1 MFTAQQMEGDP
12 AMRTDVNGSVP
23 VWKAPRG
30 LMFSKIALGAA
41 LTLSL
46 AGFAG
51 VSPAGAQ
58 DDEIVLSGGGATLT
72 VSPGHASAESVV
84 ASAEAGPGWAVTE
97 AAAAR
102 AMAHADCGAMTEG
115 STPSWE
121 TSAVAMPD
129 IGAAVDAAIAEAKAT
144 AEQTAAGIDLDSGGQ
159 ADIDAEELKEEFEDC
174 FEKERK
180 VEPPKEEV
188 IEEVPVEEVPVVEIV
203 PSTGAGAT
211 EAGLAGLMGAA
222 AAAAAFGAVALRRRE
237 DVAPVTNR

>member
-1 MFTAQQMEGDP
+1 MRMVRHMEGDP
-12 AMRTDVNGSVP
+12 AMRTDVNSSVP
-23 VWKAPRG
+23 VRKTSRSFM
-30 LMFSKIALGAA
+30 LTKLALGTA

-51 VSPAGAQ
+51 LSPVAAQ
-58 DDEIVLSGGGATLT
+58 DDQIVLGGNGGSTLT
-72 VSPGHASAESVV
+72 VSPGHASAQSAV

-144 AEQTAAGIDLDSGGQ
+144 TGETAAGIDVGS
-159 ADIDAEELKEEFEDC
+159 EELKAEFEAC

-180 VEPPKEEV
+180 VEPPKEVVYEEPV
-188 IEEVPVEEVPVVEIV
+188 YEETVYEEVPIVQEV
-203 PSTGAGAT
+203 PSTGAGAAQ
-211 EAGLAGLMGAA
+211 AGLAGLMGAA

-237 DVAPVTNR
+237 DAATISAR

>member
-1 MFTAQQMEGDP
+1 
-12 AMRTDVNGSVP
+12 MRTDVNGSVP
-23 VWKAPRG
+23 VRKAPRG

-51 VSPAGAQ
+51 VSPVGAQ
-58 DDEIVLSGGGATLT
+58 DNEIVLGGNGGSTLT
-72 VSPGHASAESVV
+72 VSPGHASAESAV

-115 STPSWE
+115 SNPNWE

-144 AEQTAAGIDLDSGGQ
+144 AQETAAGIDVDNGGQ
-159 ADIDAEELKEEFEDC
+159 ADIDAEELKAEFEDC

-188 IEEVPVEEVPVVEIV
+188 IEEVPVEEVPVVEMV
-203 PSTGAGAT
+203 PSTGTGAT
-211 EAGLAGLMGAA
+211 EAGLAGLMGA

>member
-1 MFTAQQMEGDP
+1 
-12 AMRTDVNGSVP
+12 
-23 VWKAPRG
+23 
-30 LMFSKIALGAA
+30 MFSKIALGAA

-58 DDEIVLSGGGATLT
+58 DDEIVLGGNGGSTLT
-72 VSPGHASAESVV
+72 VSPGNASAESAV

-144 AEQTAAGIDLDSGGQ
+144 AEETAAGIDVDNGGQ
-159 ADIDAEELKEEFEDC
+159 ADIDAEELKAEFEDC

-188 IEEVPVEEVPVVEIV
+188 IEEVPVEEVPVVEEV
-203 PSTGAGAT
+203 PSTGAGAAQ
-211 EAGLAGLMGAA
+211 AGLAGLMGAA

-237 DVAPVTNR
+237 DAAEVSIR

>member
-1 MFTAQQMEGDP
+1 
-12 AMRTDVNGSVP
+12 MRTDVNGSVP
-23 VWKAPRG
+23 ARKAPRG
-30 LMFSKIALGAA
+30 FMVTKVALGAA

-58 DDEIVLSGGGATLT
+58 DNEIVLGNGGSTLT
-72 VSPGHASAESVV
+72 VSPGHASAESAV

-115 STPSWE
+115 SNPNWE

-144 AEQTAAGIDLDSGGQ
+144 AQETAAGIDVDEGGQ

-180 VEPPKEEV
+180 VEPPKEV
-188 IEEVPVEEVPVVEIV
+188 PVEEVPVEEVPVVEEI
-203 PSTGAGAT
+203 PATGAGAAQ
-211 EAGLAGLMGAA
+211 AGLAGLMGAA
-222 AAAAAFGAVALRRRE
+222 AAAAALGSVALRRRE
-237 DVAPVTNR
+237 DAASAGIR

>member
-1 MFTAQQMEGDP
+1 MFT
-12 AMRTDVNGSVP
+12 
-23 VWKAPRG
+23 
-30 LMFSKIALGAA
+30 KIALGAA

-58 DDEIVLSGGGATLT
+58 DDQIVLGGNGGSTLT
-72 VSPGHASAESVV
+72 VSPGHASAESAV

-115 STPSWE
+115 AAA
-121 TSAVAMPD
+121 SAVAMPD
-129 IGAAVDAAIAEAKAT
+129 IGAEVEAAIAKAKAT
-144 AEQTAAGIDLDSGGQ
+144 REETAAGIDVES
-159 ADIDAEELKEEFEDC
+159 ADLKAEFEEC

-188 IEEVPVEEVPVVEIV
+188 VYEEPVYEEPVVVEEV
-203 PSTGAGAT
+203 PSTGAGAAQ
-211 EAGLAGLMGAA
+211 AGLAGLMGAA

-237 DVAPVTNR
+237 DVASVSIR

>member
-1 MFTAQQMEGDP
+1 MEGDS

-23 VWKAPRG
+23 ARKASRSFM
-30 LMFSKIALGAA
+30 LTKLALGAA

-46 AGFAG
+46 AGLAG

-58 DDEIVLSGGGATLT
+58 DDQIVLGGNGGSTLT
-72 VSPGHASAESVV
+72 VSPGNASAESAV

-115 STPSWE
+115 AAA
-121 TSAVAMPD
+121 SAVAMPD

-144 AEQTAAGIDLDSGGQ
+144 AQETAAGIDVDNGGQ
-159 ADIDAEELKEEFEDC
+159 AEIDAEELKAEFEDC

-188 IEEVPVEEVPVVEIV
+188 IEEVPVEEVPVVEEV
-203 PSTGAGAT
+203 PSTGAGAAET
-211 EAGLAGLMGAA
+211 GLAGLLGAA

-237 DVAPVTNR
+237 DAAGISVR

>member
-1 MFTAQQMEGDP
+1 
-12 AMRTDVNGSVP
+12 MRTDVNGSVP
-23 VWKAPRG
+23 VRKAPRG

-58 DDEIVLSGGGATLT
+58 DNEIVLGGNGGSTLT
-72 VSPGHASAESVV
+72 VSPGNASAESAV

-115 STPSWE
+115 AAA
-121 TSAVAMPD
+121 SAVAMPD

-144 AEQTAAGIDLDSGGQ
+144 AQETAAGIDIDSGGQ
-159 ADIDAEELKEEFEDC
+159 ADIDAEELKAEFEDC

-188 IEEVPVEEVPVVEIV
+188 IEEVPVEEVPVVEMV
-203 PSTGAGAT
+203 PSTGTGAT

>member
-1 MFTAQQMEGDP
+1 
-12 AMRTDVNGSVP
+12 
-23 VWKAPRG
+23 
-30 LMFSKIALGAA
+30 MFSKIALGAA

-58 DDEIVLSGGGATLT
+58 DDQIVLGGNGGSTLT
-72 VSPGHASAESVV
+72 VSPGHASAESAV

-115 STPSWE
+115 AAA
-121 TSAVAMPD
+121 SAVAIPD

-144 AEQTAAGIDLDSGGQ
+144 REETAAGIDVDSGGQ
-159 ADIDAEELKEEFEDC
+159 ADIDAEELKAEFEDC

-188 IEEVPVEEVPVVEIV
+188 IEEVPVAEEVPVVEIV
-203 PSTGAGAT
+203 PSTGAGVAQT
-211 EAGLAGLMGAA
+211 GLAGLMGAA
-222 AAAAAFGAVALRRRE
+222 AAAAALGAVALRRRE
-237 DVAPVTNR
+237 DAAAVSIR

>member
-1 MFTAQQMEGDP
+1 
-12 AMRTDVNGSVP
+12 MRTDVNGSVP
-23 VWKAPRG
+23 VRKAPRG

-51 VSPAGAQ
+51 VSQAGAQ
-58 DDEIVLSGGGATLT
+58 DNEIVLGGNGGSTLT
-72 VSPGHASAESVV
+72 VSPGNASAESAV

-115 STPSWE
+115 AAA
-121 TSAVAMPD
+121 SAVAIPD

-144 AEQTAAGIDLDSGGQ
+144 AQETAAGIDIDSGGQ
-159 ADIDAEELKEEFEDC
+159 ADIDAEELKAEFEDC

-188 IEEVPVEEVPVVEIV
+188 IEEVPVEEVPVVEMV
-203 PSTGAGAT
+203 PSTGTGAT

>member
-1 MFTAQQMEGDP
+1 
-12 AMRTDVNGSVP
+12 MRTDVNGSVP
-23 VWKAPRG
+23 VRKAPRG
-30 LMFSKIALGAA
+30 LIFSKIALGAA

-51 VSPAGAQ
+51 VTPAGAQ
-58 DDEIVLSGGGATLT
+58 DDEIVLGGNGGSTLT
-72 VSPGHASAESVV
+72 VSPGHASAESAV

-97 AAAAR
+97 AAAAS
-102 AMAHADCGAMTEG
+102 AMAHADCGAMTVG

-144 AEQTAAGIDLDSGGQ
+144 AEETAAGIDVDNGGQ
-159 ADIDAEELKEEFEDC
+159 ADIDAEELKAEFEEC

-180 VEPPKEEV
+180 VEPPKEEIV
-188 IEEVPVEEVPVVEIV
+188 YEEPVYEEVPVVVEEV
-203 PSTGAGAT
+203 PSTGAGAAQ
-211 EAGLAGLMGAA
+211 AGLAGLMGAA

-237 DVAPVTNR
+237 DAASVSAR

>member
-1 MFTAQQMEGDP
+1 
-12 AMRTDVNGSVP
+12 MRTDVNGSVP
-23 VWKAPRG
+23 ARKAPRG
-30 LMFSKIALGAA
+30 LMFTKIALGAA

-58 DDEIVLSGGGATLT
+58 DDEIVLGGNGGSTLT
-72 VSPGHASAESVV
+72 VSPGHASAESAV

-144 AEQTAAGIDLDSGGQ
+144 SEETAAGIDVSSGGQ
-159 ADIDAEELKEEFEDC
+159 ADIDAEELKAEFEDC

-188 IEEVPVEEVPVVEIV
+188 VYEEPVYEEPVVVEIV
-203 PSTGAGAT
+203 PSTGTGAAQ
-211 EAGLAGLMGAA
+211 AGLAGLMGAA
-222 AAAAAFGAVALRRRE
+222 AAAAALGAVALRRRE
-237 DVAPVTNR
+237 DEASVSVR

>member
-1 MFTAQQMEGDP
+1 
-12 AMRTDVNGSVP
+12 MRTDVNGSVP
-23 VWKAPRG
+23 ARKASRSFM
-30 LMFSKIALGAA
+30 LTKLALGAA

-51 VSPAGAQ
+51 TSPAAAQ
-58 DDEIVLSGGGATLT
+58 DDEIVLSSGGATLT
-72 VSPGHASAESVV
+72 VSPGNASAQSAV

-144 AEQTAAGIDLDSGGQ
+144 AELTAAGIDVDSGGQ
-159 ADIDAEELKEEFEDC
+159 ADIDAEELKAEFEDC

-180 VEPPKEEV
+180 VEPPKEKDV
-188 IEEVPVEEVPVVEIV
+188 PVEVPVVEEVPVVQEV
-203 PSTGAGAT
+203 PSTGTGAGQ
-211 EAGLAGLMGAA
+211 AGLAGLMGAA

-237 DVAPVTNR
+237 DAAGVSVR

>member
-1 MFTAQQMEGDP
+1 MEGDP

-23 VWKAPRG
+23 VRKTSRS
-30 LMFSKIALGAA
+30 LMLTKLALGTA

-51 VSPAGAQ
+51 VSPTAAQ
-58 DDEIVLSGGGATLT
+58 DDQIVLGGNGGSTLT
-72 VSPGHASAESVV
+72 VSPGHASAESAV

-115 STPSWE
+115 AAA
-121 TSAVAMPD
+121 SAVAIPD

-144 AEQTAAGIDLDSGGQ
+144 AEETAAGIDVDSGGQ
-159 ADIDAEELKEEFEDC
+159 AEIDAEELKAEFEEC

-188 IEEVPVEEVPVVEIV
+188 VYEEPVYEEEVVVVEEV
-203 PSTGAGAT
+203 PSTGAGAAQ
-211 EAGLAGLMGAA
+211 AGLAGLMGAA

-237 DVAPVTNR
+237 DVATVRAR

>member
-1 MFTAQQMEGDP
+1 
-12 AMRTDVNGSVP
+12 MRTDVNSSVP
-23 VWKAPRG
+23 ARKASRS
-30 LMFSKIALGAA
+30 LLLTKLALGTA

-51 VSPAGAQ
+51 TSPVAAQ

-72 VSPGHASAESVV
+72 VSPGHASAQSAV

-129 IGAAVDAAIAEAKAT
+129 IGAEVDAAIAKAKAT
-144 AEQTAAGIDLDSGGQ
+144 AEETAAGIDVESAG
-159 ADIDAEELKEEFEDC
+159 LKAEFEEC

-180 VEPPKEEV
+180 VEPPKEPV
-188 IEEVPVEEVPVVEIV
+188 YEEPVYEEPVYEEVPVVYEV
-203 PSTGAGAT
+203 PSTGAGAAQ
-211 EAGLAGLMGAA
+211 AGLAGLMGAA
-222 AAAAAFGAVALRRRE
+222 AAAAAIGAVALRRRE
-237 DVAPVTNR
+237 DAASVSVR

>member
-1 MFTAQQMEGDP
+1 MEGDP

-23 VWKAPRG
+23 VRKAPRG
-30 LMFSKIALGAA
+30 LMFTKIALGAA

-51 VSPAGAQ
+51 VSPVGAQ
-58 DDEIVLSGGGATLT
+58 DDEIVLGGNGGSTLT
-72 VSPGHASAESVV
+72 VSPGHASAESAV

-144 AEQTAAGIDLDSGGQ
+144 TEGTAAGIDVDSGGQ
-159 ADIDAEELKEEFEDC
+159 ADINAEELKAEFEDC

-180 VEPPKEEV
+180 VEPPKEV
-188 IEEVPVEEVPVVEIV
+188 VYEEPVYEEPVYEETVYEV
-203 PSTGAGAT
+203 PSTGSGAGQ
-211 EAGLAGLMGAA
+211 AGLAGLMGAA

-237 DVAPVTNR
+237 DAASVSAR